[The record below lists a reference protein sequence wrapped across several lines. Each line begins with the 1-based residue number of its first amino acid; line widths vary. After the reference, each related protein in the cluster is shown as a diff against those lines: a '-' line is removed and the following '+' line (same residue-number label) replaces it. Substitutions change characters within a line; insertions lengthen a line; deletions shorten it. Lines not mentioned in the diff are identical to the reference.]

1 MAPVGRL
8 HRCVELLQQQKA
20 KALDELKSAAQSLIQ
35 IWGEEPSPTVK
46 CRLYKVNCAART
58 HTVSL
63 EISNTVVVYSLIF
76 AKTLRL
82 FSYSLTLASSL
93 KTKIV
98 QLQEQTLTKRKRPTR
113 PQLCESAELHHAAP
127 VCQMGA

>member
-1 MAPVGRL
+1 MAPMGRL
-8 HRCVELLQQQKA
+8 HRCVELLHQQKA
-20 KALDELKSAAQSLIQ
+20 KALNELKSAAQSLIQ
-35 IWGEEPSPTVK
+35 IWTVK
-46 CRLYKVNCAART
+46 CRLYKVNCVPRT

-63 EISNTVVVYSLIF
+63 EICNTVVVYSLIN

-93 KTKIV
+93 TTKIV
-98 QLQEQTLTKRKRPTR
+98 QLREQTLTKSKRPTR
-113 PQLCESAELHHAAP
+113 PQLCEAAALHHAAP